1 MGSYSSIDALRQRKE
16 TCKNLQPSFVW
27 SSMMAYI
34 APHLKSFDRDPLL
47 IVLNNILEDTISI
60 QDIHYDDFDFQDIQF
75 RVICHVKFIS
85 I

>member
-1 MGSYSSIDALRQRKE
+1 MGSYSSIDALRRREE

-47 IVLNNILEDTISI
+47 IILNSILEDTICI
-60 QDIHYDDFDFQDIQF
+60 QDIHYDDFNLHELAINFEKS
-75 RVICHVKFIS
+75 ICLIAL
-85 I
+85 